1 MVLRPRPYPPRRSTR
16 NALAMTSLV
25 LGVAAMIGLGPVTGI
40 PAIITG
46 IMGRRR
52 VLDSEGT
59 QTGTTAAVIG
69 IVLGAAGTVVAV
81 LAVAYLYIILLAAS
95 AGGPGEK

>member
-1 MVLRPRPYPPRRSTR
+1 
-16 NALAMTSLV
+16 
-25 LGVAAMIGLGPVTGI
+25 MIGLGPVTGI

-46 IMGRRR
+46 IVARRR
-52 VLDSEGT
+52 VLDSEGA

-69 IVLGAAGTVVAV
+69 IVLGAAGTVIAV
-81 LAVAYLYIILLAAS
+81 LAVAWLYIIVLAAG